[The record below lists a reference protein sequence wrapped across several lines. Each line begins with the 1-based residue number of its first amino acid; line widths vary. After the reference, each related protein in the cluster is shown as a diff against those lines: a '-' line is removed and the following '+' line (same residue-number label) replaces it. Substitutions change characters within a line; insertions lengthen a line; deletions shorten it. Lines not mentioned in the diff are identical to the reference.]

1 MTGPRLTGNRC
12 QCAACGLHFTSA
24 REFDRHRIG
33 RYAELGQ
40 WQGARRCLTVA
51 ELQARGW
58 RTNERGF
65 WMQPRLERAP
75 ADPQGPC
82 VTLPARVVPG
92 EVQAATLCSGRT
104 RGARV
109 AADTEPRADRKSVRE
124 GKRGSRRV

>member
-1 MTGPRLTGNRC
+1 MPDAGWRVSRGHKRRVRGGRMTGPRLTGNRC

-92 EVQAATLCSGRT
+92 EVQAAQLGR
-104 RGARV
+104 AHV
-109 AADTEPRADRKSVRE
+109 
-124 GKRGSRRV
+124 

>member
-51 ELQARGW
+51 ELQARCC

-65 WMQPRLERAP
+65 WLQPRLERAP
-75 ADPQGPC
+75 ADPPGPC
-82 VTLPARVVPG
+82 VTLTARAVPG
-92 EVQAATLCSGRT
+92 AVQAAPSFRARA
-104 RGARV
+104 RGALMD
-109 AADTEPRADRKSVRE
+109 ADTHPRAE
-124 GKRGSRRV
+124 AWGFLGALP

>member
-33 RYAELGQ
+33 RYAALGQ

-58 RTNERGF
+58 RTNEGGF
-65 WMQPRLERAP
+65 WMQPSLERAP
-75 ADPQGPC
+75 ADPHGPC
-82 VTLPARVVPG
+82 VTLPARGVSG
-92 EVQAATLCSGRT
+92 EVEAARLFSGRPDEERLASGYGT
-104 RGARV
+104 RAERHGVLR
-109 AADTEPRADRKSVRE
+109 PI
-124 GKRGSRRV
+124 GQN

>member
-58 RTNERGF
+58 RTNARGF

-82 VTLPARVVPG
+82 VTLPARGVPG
-92 EVQAATLCSGRT
+92 EVQAA
-104 RGARV
+104 
-109 AADTEPRADRKSVRE
+109 PDRKSTRLN
-124 GKRGSRRV
+124 SSH